1 MNVSVSIIILVLAIS
16 VDAAKDLVCQEIQI
30 HDYPCESYEV
40 LTEDGYVVTLHR
52 IPPRNLTYA
61 RELKPFILM
70 HGLIGSAA
78 DFILSG
84 KQRSLG
90 CMLHEKGYDVWLP
103 NARGTTYSK
112 RHMHFDSSSESF
124 WNFTWHEIGYYDLPA
139 TIDFITNK
147 TGHNKLHYVA
157 HSQGSTIFLVM
168 LSERPE
174 YNEKIVSAS
183 LLAPVAFLANLESPP
198 LRLMASESEKI
209 ETLLNHLGLHE
220 LFPSTALNQLGG
232 HLFCG
237 KGAPTQNLCILVT
250 YLSVGFSDYEMDR
263 SLFPKIFETT
273 PAGIS
278 RKQFQHFGQLINS
291 GKFQKFDYKSKEE
304 NYRRY
309 GRKSPPE
316 YNLRNIRVPVNLYY
330 GNKDFLMAKQ
340 VSKSE
345 WIL

>member
-1 MNVSVSIIILVLAIS
+1 MKVSATIINIAFIITLAVAIS
-16 VDAAKDLVCQEIQI
+16 IVVAGKDLVCQELQI
-30 HDYPCESYEV
+30 HGYPCESYDV
-40 LTEDGYVVTLHR
+40 LTEDGYVLSLHR

-61 RELKPFILM
+61 SDLKPFILM

-139 TIDFITNK
+139 SIDFINNQ
-147 TGHNKLHYVA
+147 TGHSKLHYVA

-209 ETLLNHLGLHE
+209 EVNFE
-220 LFPSTALNQLGG
+220 
-232 HLFCG
+232 
-237 KGAPTQNLCILVT
+237 LVT
-250 YLSVGFSDYEMDR
+250 
-263 SLFPKIFETT
+263 
-273 PAGIS
+273 
-278 RKQFQHFGQLINS
+278 N
-291 GKFQKFDYKSKEE
+291 
-304 NYRRY
+304 
-309 GRKSPPE
+309 
-316 YNLRNIRVPVNLYY
+316 
-330 GNKDFLMAKQ
+330 
-340 VSKSE
+340 
-345 WIL
+345 